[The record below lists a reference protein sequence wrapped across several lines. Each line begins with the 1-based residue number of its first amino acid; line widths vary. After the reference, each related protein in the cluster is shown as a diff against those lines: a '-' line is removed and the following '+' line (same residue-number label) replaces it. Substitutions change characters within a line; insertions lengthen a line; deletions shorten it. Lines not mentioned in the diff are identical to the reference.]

1 MILEV
6 PELVLP
12 NFSPSPVKT
21 TYILCKYLL
30 TRTWDRCYNQIP
42 PSERAGMRSSVT
54 ERKFSW
60 EGKTKIKKSQK
71 SVDTDRN
78 TWYYIRVA
86 SERYNNE
93 CKASSQRCCRT
104 TEFCMKAISWKQAFR
119 NHFHTKTALLVPW
132 QINSNATLKIL
143 NEKVRKDKALKK
155 IQRTRN
161 SRKQAKANLT
171 VSHLI
176 FGSDGRIGSTR
187 CWSGLRTKTFN
198 WEFDPGSGWTLAA
211 CLTHASR
218 TEMRC
223 EREVLA
229 QNNLFVS

>member
-1 MILEV
+1 MLTQTETHDIIS
-6 PELVLP
+6 ELRLRDTTT
-12 NFSPSPVKT
+12 NAKPVH
-21 TYILCKYLL
+21 
-30 TRTWDRCYNQIP
+30 
-42 PSERAGMRSSVT
+42 SGA
-54 ERKFSW
+54 
-60 EGKTKIKKSQK
+60 
-71 SVDTDRN
+71 
-78 TWYYIRVA
+78 VA
-86 SERYNNE
+86 QQSF
-93 CKASSQRCCRT
+93 A
-104 TEFCMKAISWKQAFR
+104 WKQFLESKLSEIT
-119 NHFHTKTALLVPW
+119 FTQKTALLVPW
-132 QINSNATLKIL
+132 QVNSNATLKIL

-171 VSHLI
+171 VSHLV

>member
-1 MILEV
+1 MIRCEGQVKQSRKATKKNKKSCWQRQKHMILYQSCVWEIQQRMQSQFAAV
-6 PELVLP
+6 
-12 NFSPSPVKT
+12 
-21 TYILCKYLL
+21 LL
-30 TRTWDRCYNQIP
+30 TVR
-42 PSERAGMRSSVT
+42 
-54 ERKFSW
+54 
-60 EGKTKIKKSQK
+60 
-71 SVDTDRN
+71 
-78 TWYYIRVA
+78 
-86 SERYNNE
+86 
-93 CKASSQRCCRT
+93 CRT

-171 VSHLI
+171 VSHLV